1 MSKIAIIG
9 AGNMGG
15 AISGRLHTS
24 GNEITVTAAHES
36 TLERLRQNCTGI
48 KTTTDNRSA
57 VNNADIVILA
67 VKPWLIDTVISEI
80 RSSLP
85 QKCIVMSVA
94 ATVTLEDLTHM
105 LDRDD
110 IAVYRA
116 IPNTPVA
123 IGKGVT
129 FICTA
134 DENPYNL
141 EAVKTAMEPL
151 GAVHVVDEGHLDAAM
166 AVSSCGVAYI
176 LRYIRATMEG
186 AIQLGLKPD
195 QALQWAAETIAGT
208 AAMLLE
214 SNEHPEG
221 AIDRVTTPGG
231 LTIRGLNAMEA
242 NGFSNAVIKG
252 LLASLPNQ

>member
-15 AISGRLHTS
+15 AIARRLLTT
-24 GNEITVTAAHES
+24 GNEITVTAAHKA
-36 TLERLRQNCTGI
+36 TLDRLQSECPEV
-48 KTTTDNRSA
+48 KTTTDNRIA
-57 VNNADIVILA
+57 VAGASIVILA
-67 VKPWLIDTVISEI
+67 VKPWVVDTVLSEI
-80 RSSLP
+80 RSSL
-85 QKCIVMSVA
+85 QKKCIVVSVA
-94 ATVTLEDLTHM
+94 ATVSLESLSHM
-105 LDRDD
+105 LNRDD
-110 IAVYRA
+110 IGIYRA

-129 FICTA
+129 FVCTN
-134 DENPYNL
+134 DSNPSTFDIIKGIL
-141 EAVKTAMEPL
+141 EPL
-151 GAVHVVDEGHLDAAM
+151 GAVHIVDEDHLDAAM

-186 AIQLGLKPD
+186 GIQLGLKSD

-214 SNEHPEG
+214 SNEHPEA

-242 NGFSNAVIKG
+242 NGFSNAVIQG
-252 LLASLPNQ
+252 LLASLPNK